1 MVEDD
6 ILFTNHPRASMC
18 NSYTFSIFFACEKP
32 NCSYNQCFF
41 SALTSYL
48 NSVHEVDFPPDQY
61 WYCAVSTMFLWNSSL
76 CSALFILSMTFDRFY
91 SIIRPHMAASFNTVK
106 RAKITIF
113 CSVVFST
120 LFNFPYLFAMT
131 HQGRQC
137 MNDRR
142 GSVKSFYHW
151 LCYVA
156 QFVVPFFCLLTMNSF
171 IIHTL
176 RRRSRQQLGV
186 GNQGQSSRMKS
197 SEKQIYAILLLV
209 AFSFVIFITPMC
221 LLNDVFAMFMDL
233 TSTPRDFA
241 KFYLSESI
249 VHKLH
254 FTNNGVNFF
263 LYVISGK
270 KFRSDL
276 MNFLKCQKDSKKT
289 VLPLNASL

>member
-1 MVEDD
+1 
-6 ILFTNHPRASMC
+6 
-18 NSYTFSIFFACEKP
+18 
-32 NCSYNQCFF
+32 
-41 SALTSYL
+41 
-48 NSVHEVDFPPDQY
+48 
-61 WYCAVSTMFLWNSSL
+61 MFLWNSSL

-91 SIIRPHMAASFNTVK
+91 SVIKPHMAASFNTVK
-106 RAKITIF
+106 RAKITIV
-113 CSVVFST
+113 CIVIFST

-156 QFVVPFFCLLTMNSF
+156 QFVVPFFCLITMNSV

-176 RRRSRQQLGV
+176 RRRSSQQLGQ
-186 GNQGQSSRMKS
+186 NSKMKT

-209 AFSFVIFITPMC
+209 ALSFVIFITPMC

-241 KFYLSESI
+241 QFYLSESV

-254 FTNNGVNFF
+254 FTNNGINFF
-263 LYVISGK
+263 LYVISGR

-276 MNFLKCQKDSKKT
+276 INLLKCQKDNKST
-289 VLPLNASL
+289 TLPLNVSLSSITTADK